1 MRVEHDGCYLEI
13 SELLND
19 ERGYVL
25 SITSGSLDC
34 SERETWRLG
43 RKITNDLLKTV
54 QRALQL
60 EQENETQTLK
70 EDSQS

>member
-25 SITSGSLDC
+25 AITSGSLDGL
-34 SERETWRLG
+34 ERDTWRLG
-43 RKITNDLLKTV
+43 RKLTTVLLKTV

-60 EQENETQTLK
+60 EKDNEISATEK
-70 EDSQS
+70 DSQS

>member
-13 SELLND
+13 SELLSD
-19 ERGYVL
+19 KRGFIL
-25 SITSGSLDC
+25 AITSGTLDGL
-34 SERETWRLG
+34 ERDTWRLG
-43 RKITNDLLKTV
+43 RKLTNELLKTV

-60 EQENETQTLK
+60 EGDNETQALK